1 MKREGT
7 PSGVGGAKER
17 PIRVELETEAPVR
30 KPGRPRLDISAN
42 FQDTGEMANHS
53 HRLVWCIACIKSGRE
68 LYRRDRLPARGDLM
82 QRHLMTCKYV
92 DESVRQRFR
101 TPARSGSVSSGGE
114 GRRGN
119 ADSARGIPSTAHSI
133 PDSTRSIPSAGHSIP
148 SITHIIPGAHVS
160 TQSIAASGCQLPP
173 INLLSSLLPP
183 YAPRALESHS
193 PLHVP
198 RAHERQSVS
207 PRASESHSPLPAT
220 RTRENNSP
228 LPATRAHENYSLSRP
243 HPYARVSPASSA
255 SSGSAAHTTPAPH
268 VTPMRRL
275 LAAPGLHVGVE
286 LRVASGDAARAAAG
300 AGFAWA
306 LVAVDAA
313 QLRAGAAAQM
323 VGAAA
328 PCVCA
333 VRVAGAAWVR
343 YAVDAGAAAVVVPAA
358 ECRAAAAECRRMH
371 VAVVAE
377 PAAADLAAV
386 EAAVAAAAAADAAV
400 LLPRDV
406 AEHVADAALAAARR
420 LGVPLGIVCRPADAP
435 AAARRGFRLA
445 VVAADVDLIAAA
457 AAEHL
462 RLALAAET
470 P

>member
-198 RAHERQSVS
+198 RAHERQS
-207 PRASESHSPLPAT
+207 
-220 RTRENNSP
+220 
-228 LPATRAHENYSLSRP
+228 
-243 HPYARVSPASSA
+243 
-255 SSGSAAHTTPAPH
+255 
-268 VTPMRRL
+268 
-275 LAAPGLHVGVE
+275 
-286 LRVASGDAARAAAG
+286 
-300 AGFAWA
+300 
-306 LVAVDAA
+306 
-313 QLRAGAAAQM
+313 
-323 VGAAA
+323 
-328 PCVCA
+328 
-333 VRVAGAAWVR
+333 
-343 YAVDAGAAAVVVPAA
+343 
-358 ECRAAAAECRRMH
+358 
-371 VAVVAE
+371 
-377 PAAADLAAV
+377 
-386 EAAVAAAAAADAAV
+386 
-400 LLPRDV
+400 
-406 AEHVADAALAAARR
+406 
-420 LGVPLGIVCRPADAP
+420 
-435 AAARRGFRLA
+435 
-445 VVAADVDLIAAA
+445 
-457 AAEHL
+457 
-462 RLALAAET
+462 
-470 P
+470 